1 MKVMDLIQYDPEKGC
16 FVLKIDKPQSLAL
29 NPWDELRLVKRP
41 SIFATDPRFR
51 AKTSLGTVQNEEGLG
66 YKQFGTYS
74 RAKEPSPNKHAGTLE
89 HAKTK
94 TTRTTTGKT
103 SKDV

>member
-1 MKVMDLIQYDPEKGC
+1 M
-16 FVLKIDKPQSLAL
+16 SAL

-41 SIFATDPRFR
+41 SIFLLDARFR
-51 AKTSLGTVQNEEGLG
+51 ATRAVGTIESEEGLG
-66 YKQFGTYS
+66 YKQFGVFT
-74 RAKEPSPNKHAGTLE
+74 RAKERQPNKHEGTLE

-94 TTRTTTGKT
+94 TTRANNSKT